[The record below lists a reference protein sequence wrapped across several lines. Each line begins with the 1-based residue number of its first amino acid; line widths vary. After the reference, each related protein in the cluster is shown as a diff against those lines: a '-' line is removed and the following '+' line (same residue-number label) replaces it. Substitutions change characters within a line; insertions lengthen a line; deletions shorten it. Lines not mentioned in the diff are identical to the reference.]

1 MAADLLSQPQPSLPS
16 DLDDVTMDF
25 ARELDFFLYGSYTP
39 ERFPNSMQVRD
50 EHSGLKVNDWKS
62 WVNRPELRIEMV
74 KHFFTLGKQA
84 GAEWM
89 AGQGVKLKCWI
100 ARDEYSGDESDLYIG
115 QQKPRRVPGTAPGF
129 GMWCDYEE
137 FMALPTDMFP
147 ELTYSDEPIE
157 VELIIRKK

>member
-1 MAADLLSQPQPSLPS
+1 MTRKECIALLIRYAEYDGMGIPNLDGCREAMRMAVELLSQPQPSLPS
-16 DLDDVTMDF
+16 DLDEVTMDF

-89 AGQGVKLKCWI
+89 AEQGQTIVSLVW
-100 ARDEYSGDESDLYIG
+100 RDEDDKLFIEAFVDEN
-115 QQKPRRVPGTAPGF
+115 
-129 GMWCDYEE
+129 E
-137 FMALPTDMFP
+137 FKMADK
-147 ELTYSDEPIE
+147 I
-157 VELIIRKK
+157 IIQIRKKS